1 MYRVTFGLSARD
13 TSVYDANTGERVSGV
28 VGIEVTPNR
37 PSRSFICLRV
47 PDLTWSLSDEAAAAW
62 AGRLGSARK
71 ITAGAR
77 SIGFEPGV
85 RLLERNASLEI
96 LR

>member
-1 MYRVTFGLSARD
+1 VYQVTFGLSARD
-13 TSVYDANTGERVSGV
+13 TNILDTATGERVSGV
-28 VGIEVTPNR
+28 VGIEVTPDR
-37 PSRSFICLRV
+37 PGKSFICLRV
-47 PDLTWSLSDEAAAAW
+47 PDLTWSLSDETAQAW
-62 AGRLGSARK
+62 AGRMGSARK

-85 RLLERNASLEI
+85 RLLERNGDLDI